1 MPTFVA
7 KNQSHKVM
15 SVRNPNFQ
23 QVHDLYVLCSDGR
36 SLQEFC
42 RMSGVSYQKYLEW
55 ERNQELSDS
64 AKKSKPAPEPTV
76 AVVTIPDAPSGQ
88 SAPKSNDRPIR
99 DLNIRL
105 ANGTYISMH
114 HVGLEESI
122 SMLRKIL
129 S

>member
-1 MPTFVA
+1 
-7 KNQSHKVM
+7 
-15 SVRNPNFQ
+15 
-23 QVHDLYVLCSDGR
+23 
-36 SLQEFC
+36 
-42 RMSGVSYQKYLEW
+42 
-55 ERNQELSDS
+55 
-64 AKKSKPAPEPTV
+64 
-76 AVVTIPDAPSGQ
+76 VVTIPDAPSGQ

>member
-1 MPTFVA
+1 
-7 KNQSHKVM
+7 M
-15 SVRNPNFQ
+15 SVKNPNYQ
-23 QVHDLYVLCSDGR
+23 QVHDLYELCSDGR

-55 ERNQELSDS
+55 ERNQVVPGSS
-64 AKKSKPAPEPTV
+64 MNSKSGSEPV
-76 AVVTIPDAPSGQ
+76 VGIVTIPDAPSDQ
-88 SAPKSNDRPIR
+88 LSPKKNDRPIR

-114 HVGLEESI
+114 HLGLEDSI